1 MRLERAD
8 VVIAGAGP
16 AGAILGALVARPE
29 RRVVLLHRS
38 SAGSGVLAETVV
50 GSAEPMFAR
59 LGLVP
64 IVERLGFDG
73 AARHGALWGAGEVFW
88 RKLAPKE
95 RGYKLERVAFDAAL
109 RALAIERGVELVEGA
124 SARTPWR
131 APHVRVELDRERRAV
146 DELSRSA
153 VGGTELAF
161 DARVVVA
168 AAGRTMPESLVD
180 GRVVRELPA
189 LIALNARVPDAGAFA
204 DATSIEAVPEGWWWW
219 IPLAAGGASVTLFVD
234 RDELAAKGRDAAW
247 RSAREHALGPC
258 RAAPAAFERGTTAA
272 PRLVETGG
280 DVLLAGDAASCVDP
294 LSSQGVEKA
303 LASADHAARCV
314 NALLEAKLDRE
325 LVLAHRRAWERGLF
339 EAHARS
345 TLAFYAAERRFER
358 APFWTKRHALANA
371 AAAARAVALPER
383 VRPNPELEPA
393 SVLVPSGDAF
403 AAVPGRRVRG
413 SDEAHAEFH
422 TVPVDVLLACCDG
435 GASLDEV
442 LKRARRVPALATRT
456 PAVVREA
463 LTSACR
469 AGVVVRA

>member
-1 MRLERAD
+1 MSSRAD

-16 AGAILGALVARPE
+16 AGAMLAALVARPS
-29 RRVVLLHRS
+29 RRVVLLHRP

-59 LGLVP
+59 LGLLP
-64 IVERLGFDG
+64 IVERLGVHG
-73 AARHGALWGAGEVFW
+73 AARHGALWGTNELAW

-95 RGYKLERVAFDAAL
+95 RGYKLERDRFDAAL
-109 RALAIERGVELVEGA
+109 RALAVERGVELVADA
-124 SARTPWR
+124 SARAPWC
-131 APHVRVELDRERRAV
+131 APRVRVELDRERRAV
-146 DELSRSA
+146 DELSRA
-153 VGGTELAF
+153 AAGGTELAF

-180 GRVVRELPA
+180 ARVVRELPA
-189 LIALNARVPDAGAFA
+189 TIALNARVPDAGAFA
-204 DATSIEAVPEGWWWW
+204 DATSIEAVAEGWWWW

-234 RDELAAKGRDAAW
+234 KDELAEKGRDAAW

-272 PRLVETGG
+272 PRLVETRG
-280 DVLLAGDAASCVDP
+280 DVLLVGDAASSVDP

-303 LASADHAARCV
+303 LASAEHAARCV
-314 NALLEAKLDRE
+314 NALLEEELERE

-358 APFWTKRHALANA
+358 APFWAKRHALAKE
-371 AAAARAVALPER
+371 AAAARVGPLPER
-383 VRPNPELEPA
+383 VRPNPELEA
-393 SVLVPSGDAF
+393 TSVLVPSGDAL

-422 TVPVDVLLACCDG
+422 SVPIDALLACCDG
-435 GASLDEV
+435 GANLDLV
-442 LKRARRVPALATRT
+442 LERARRMPALATRT

-463 LTSACR
+463 LTSAFR
-469 AGVVVRA
+469 ARVVVPA